1 MVLRIKCLKT
11 THYNAQ
17 YNPSP
22 MHAKCICI
30 CIYYMTIIFD
40 NEQRC
45 KRFLFYIIYNS
56 ILIGIPVTAWFHWSF
71 LILMIW
77 IMNRREGQMN
87 DMLQTLLWHSRL
99 SSVTGFNFTP
109 TEGAVVLN
117 WENIWQVLV
126 LPHLLSFLC
135 LYLYCADESFVF
147 FDVNLHFFFFFF
159 AAEMDTCIINRT
171 FNPKRYILLPEADI
185 VLLLYV
191 RNWGTLLRKLPHWH
205 IHCPDKQLYAEHR
218 GKKKFKG
225 FIFTALFTANTAVWI
240 TSWNWPGSEG

>member
-22 MHAKCICI
+22 MHTKCVCVCICI
-30 CIYYMTIIFD
+30 CICMYIYYMTIIFD

-87 DMLQTLLWHSRL
+87 DMLQTL

-117 WENIWQVLV
+117 WEN
-126 LPHLLSFLC
+126 HLTSSCAASF
-135 LYLYCADESFVF
+135 A
-147 FDVNLHFFFFFF
+147 FFFMFIFVLCRWIICF
-159 AAEMDTCIINRT
+159 LWCKFTKKNSAEMDSCIINRT
-171 FNPKRYILLPEADI
+171 LNAKRYIPLPEADI

>member
-22 MHAKCICI
+22 MHTKCICI

-40 NEQRC
+40 SV
-45 KRFLFYIIYNS
+45 FYIIYNS

-87 DMLQTLLWHSRL
+87 DMLQTL

-126 LPHLLSFLC
+126 LPHLLSFVC
-135 LYLYCADESFVF
+135 LYLYYADESFVF
-147 FDVNLHFFFFFF
+147 FDVNLQ
-159 AAEMDTCIINRT
+159 
-171 FNPKRYILLPEADI
+171 KKILP
-185 VLLLYV
+185 
-191 RNWGTLLRKLPHWH
+191 RW
-205 IHCPDKQLYAEHR
+205 IH
-218 GKKKFKG
+218 
-225 FIFTALFTANTAVWI
+225 V
-240 TSWNWPGSEG
+240 

>member
-22 MHAKCICI
+22 MHTKCICI

-40 NEQRC
+40 SV
-45 KRFLFYIIYNS
+45 FYIIYNS

-87 DMLQTLLWHSRL
+87 DMLQTL

-117 WENIWQVLV
+117 WENYLTSSCAASFAFFFMFIFVLCRWIIC
-126 LPHLLSFLC
+126 FLWC
-135 LYLYCADESFVF
+135 IFT
-147 FDVNLHFFFFFF
+147 HFFFFFCCWDGY
-159 AAEMDTCIINRT
+159 MYN
-171 FNPKRYILLPEADI
+171 K
-185 VLLLYV
+185 
-191 RNWGTLLRKLPHWH
+191 
-205 IHCPDKQLYAEHR
+205 
-218 GKKKFKG
+218 
-225 FIFTALFTANTAVWI
+225 
-240 TSWNWPGSEG
+240 